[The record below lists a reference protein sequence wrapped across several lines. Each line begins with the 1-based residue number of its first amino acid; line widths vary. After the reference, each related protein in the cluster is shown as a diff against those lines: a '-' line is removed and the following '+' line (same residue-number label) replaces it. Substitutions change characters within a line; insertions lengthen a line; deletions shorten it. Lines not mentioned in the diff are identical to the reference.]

1 MANQRGR
8 APHTLSKEHQTKV
21 FDSDKLRAANPNKIG
36 PDAPKPKAPKKQP
49 EQKQTN
55 EQEET

>member
-8 APHTLSKEHQTKV
+8 APHSLSKEQQNALV
-21 FDSDKLRAANPNKIG
+21 ESDALRAKNPNKIG
-36 PDAPKPKAPKKQP
+36 PDAPKKAKAPKPKQA
-49 EQKQTN
+49 N